1 MNYNHIFHIL
11 LKEAILKHFYNLK
24 RLKRLKRLNRL
35 NNSYISKEACGK
47 KLIEEI

>member
-1 MNYNHIFHIL
+1 MNYNHIFHIPGTFKRNNIKTFL
-11 LKEAILKHFYNLK
+11 HLK
-24 RLKRLKRLNRL
+24 RLKRLKRL

>member
-24 RLKRLKRLNRL
+24 RLKRLKRLN
-35 NNSYISKEACGK
+35 NSYISKEACGK